1 MKIKFLSIVI
11 FAVIFGRFSAIAV
24 KPNSLFSDNC
34 VFQRG
39 VEVPV
44 WGTADNDEKITVEFN
59 GQKVETVAA
68 NGKWLVKLKPMKE
81 NATPQTLVISGKN
94 TLSFKNIL
102 VGEVWICSGQSNMER
117 QLGLR
122 SGQKPILNWLE
133 EARDAQNY
141 PQIRQFYVA
150 KNPSDIKLEDANSKW
165 VVCDSTSSKLF
176 SAVGF
181 FFARNLTQ
189 NLNVP
194 VGMLFSAVGG
204 TQAEKWTSRTTLES
218 NPQLKSIVEDYDK
231 AVIDFP
237 TVLKKFKL
245 NEDSLITKWKS
256 DTATARI
263 ANKPIPRKP
272 VAPVNPVKSGDC
284 GGLFNGMISPLIPYS
299 IKGAIWY
306 QGESNSGKS
315 KQYQTL
321 FPAMI
326 ADWRKLW
333 NGGDFPFLFVQVAPF
348 RSMNPEIREA
358 QLISWQKTPNTA
370 MVVTVDCGDSADI
383 HPANKKPVGER
394 LSLAAQALAYNKKV
408 LYSGPIYRSMKI
420 QGNEIE
426 LSFDFIGKGLRVKG
440 IELNDFVIAGSDK
453 KFIPAKAIIKGDKIV
468 VSSDK
473 ITNPVAVRMGW
484 SNVPHVNLYNR
495 DGLPAS
501 PFRTDDWN
509 VSK

>member
-1 MKIKFLSIVI
+1 MNNKFFSVVIV
-11 FAVIFGRFSAIAV
+11 VLIFGRFCALAV
-24 KPNSLFSDNC
+24 KPNSLFTDNA

-44 WGTADNDEKITVEFN
+44 WGTADNEEKITVEFN
-59 GQKVETVAA
+59 GQKLETVAA
-68 NGKWLVKLKPMKE
+68 NGKWMVKLKPMKE

-94 TLSFKNIL
+94 TLTFKNIL

-122 SGQKPILNWLE
+122 SGQKPILNWQY

-150 KNPSDIKLEDANSKW
+150 KNPSDKKLEDANSKW
-165 VVCDSTSSKLF
+165 IICDSTSSKLF

-181 FFARNLTQ
+181 FFARALTQ
-189 NLNVP
+189 NLKVP

-204 TQAEKWTSRTTLES
+204 TQAEKWTSREVLGS
-218 NPQLKSIVEDYDK
+218 NLQLKSIVDDYDK
-231 AVIDFP
+231 AVIEFP
-237 TVLKKFKL
+237 GALQKFKL
-245 NEDSLITKWKS
+245 NEDSLIVKWKS
-256 DTATARI
+256 DTTAARL
-263 ANKPIPRKP
+263 ANQPIPRKP
-272 VAPVNPVKSGDC
+272 TAPVNPAKSGDC
-284 GGLFNGMISPLIPYS
+284 GGLFNGMISPLIPYA
-299 IKGAIWY
+299 IKGTIWY
-306 QGESNSGKS
+306 QGESNLGKP

-333 NGGDFPFLFVQVAPF
+333 NAGDFPFLFVQVAPF

-370 MVVTVDCGDSADI
+370 MVVTIDCGDSADI
-383 HPANKKPVGER
+383 HPTNKKPVGER
-394 LSLAAQALAYNKKV
+394 LALAAQALAYNQKV
-408 LYSGPIYRSMKI
+408 VYSGPVYRSMKI

-426 LSFDFIGKGLRVKG
+426 LSFDFISKGLITKG
-440 IELNDFVIAGSDK
+440 NELTDFVIAGSDK
-453 KFIPAKAIIKGDKIV
+453 KFLPAKAIIKGDKIV

-473 ITNPVAVRMGW
+473 IMTPVAVRMGW
-484 SNVPHVNLYNR
+484 SNVPHVNLFNQ

-501 PFRTDDWN
+501 PFRTDYEN
-509 VSK
+509 GSK

>member
-11 FAVIFGRFSAIAV
+11 FAMIFGRFSAKAV
-24 KPNSLFSDNC
+24 KPNSLFSDNA

-81 NATPQTLVISGKN
+81 NANPQTLVIRGKN
-94 TLSFKNIL
+94 TLTFKNIL
-102 VGEVWICSGQSNMER
+102 IGEVWICSGQSNMER

-122 SGQKPILNWLE
+122 SGQKPILNWLG

-150 KNPSDIKLEDANSKW
+150 KNPSDTKLEDANSKW
-165 VVCDSTSSKLF
+165 VICDSTSSKLF

-181 FFARNLTQ
+181 FFARSLTQ
-189 NLNVP
+189 NLKVP

-204 TQAEKWTSRTTLES
+204 TPAEKWTSRATLES

-237 TVLKKFKL
+237 AALKKFKL
-245 NEDSLITKWKS
+245 NEDSLINKWKS
-256 DTATARI
+256 DTAIARI
-263 ANKPIPRKP
+263 ASKPIPRKP

-284 GGLFNGMISPLIPYS
+284 GGLFNGMIAPLIPYA
-299 IKGAIWY
+299 IKGVIWY
-306 QGESNSGKS
+306 QGESNSAKP

-326 ADWRKLW
+326 ADWRRLW
-333 NGGDFPFLFVQVAPF
+333 NEGEFPFLFVQVAPY
-348 RSMNPEIREA
+348 RGMNPEIREA
-358 QLISWQKTPNTA
+358 QLISWQKTKNTA
-370 MVVTVDCGDSADI
+370 MVVTVDCGNSADI

-394 LSLAAQALAYNKKV
+394 LALAAQALAYNQKV
-408 LYSGPIYRSMKI
+408 MYSGPVYRSMKI
-420 QGNEIE
+420 LGNEIE
-426 LSFDFIGKGLRVKG
+426 LSFDYIGKGLIAKG
-440 IELNDFVIAGSDK
+440 NELTDFVIAGSDK
-453 KFIPAKAIIKGDKIV
+453 KFVPAKAIIKGDKIM

-473 ITNPVAVRMGW
+473 VQNPEAVRMGW
-484 SNVPHVNLYNR
+484 SNVPHVNLFNKE
-495 DGLPAS
+495 GLPAS
-501 PFRTDDWN
+501 PFRTDSEN
-509 VSK
+509 KLK

>member
-11 FAVIFGRFSAIAV
+11 FALIFGRFNAIAV
-24 KPNSLFSDNC
+24 KPNSLFSDNA

-44 WGTADNDEKITVEFN
+44 WGTADNDEKITVAFN

-68 NGKWLVKLKPMKE
+68 NGKWMVKLKPMKE
-81 NATPQTLVISGKN
+81 NATPQTLIISGKN
-94 TLSFKNIL
+94 TLTFKNIL

-122 SGQKPILNWLE
+122 SGQKPILNWLA

-141 PQIRQFYVA
+141 LQIRQFYVA

-165 VVCDSTSSKLF
+165 VICDSTSSKLF

-181 FFARNLTQ
+181 FFARSLTQ
-189 NLNVP
+189 NLKVP
-194 VGMLFSAVGG
+194 VGMVFSAVGG
-204 TQAEKWTSRTTLES
+204 TQAEKWTSREALES
-218 NPQLKSIVEDYDK
+218 NSQLKSIVEDYDK

-237 TVLKKFKL
+237 IALKKFKL
-245 NEDSLITKWKS
+245 KEDSLITKWKT

-272 VAPVNPVKSGDC
+272 AAPVNPAKSGEC
-284 GGLFNGMISPLIPYS
+284 GGLFNGMISPLIPYA

-306 QGESNSGKS
+306 QGESNSGKP

-333 NGGDFPFLFVQVAPF
+333 NAGEFPFLFVQVAPF
-348 RSMNPEIREA
+348 RGMTPEIREA
-358 QLISWQKTPNTA
+358 QLISWQKTKNTA
-370 MVVTVDCGDSADI
+370 W
-383 HPANKKPVGER
+383 
-394 LSLAAQALAYNKKV
+394 L
-408 LYSGPIYRSMKI
+408 
-420 QGNEIE
+420 
-426 LSFDFIGKGLRVKG
+426 
-440 IELNDFVIAGSDK
+440 
-453 KFIPAKAIIKGDKIV
+453 
-468 VSSDK
+468 
-473 ITNPVAVRMGW
+473 
-484 SNVPHVNLYNR
+484 
-495 DGLPAS
+495 
-501 PFRTDDWN
+501 
-509 VSK
+509 